1 MKLHN
6 DLETRSTVD
15 LKKSG
20 VYVYAEHPA
29 TEILCWAYALDEG
42 PVKIW
47 YPIYQ
52 RAMPDD
58 LRNAILHPDC
68 IFEAHNAGFERILLT
83 LVGKRFLPADVWA
96 ELRKVDRWSCT
107 AARARVCGLPG
118 ALDLVATALN
128 LRHKKDK
135 EGYALM
141 MKMCK
146 PRGLDEHGNP
156 VWFGNEADML
166 RLGAYCCQDV
176 EVERTIDAFLPDFSA
191 NERQIWIMTERMNDR
206 GVMVDQQM
214 LMKLLVLAEDAVVLL
229 NKQLREKTGG
239 KVKAITDTTALRAW
253 LADQGVEHIEDT
265 GIGKA
270 VLLELLEDVSLDPLV
285 QEVLCLRRD
294 GGKTSTAKF
303 KSIAARM
310 NRDQILRGPLIYC
323 GASGTSRYTSGGAQL
338 QNLPRNRTIKNLK
351 AVVEPLLEIG
361 LSVDEVARQFGPP
374 MVVLSELLRPLFIAR
389 KGYWM
394 ARGDYSQVEAR
405 LLQFIAGAT
414 ENVENFRKYDQGI
427 GKDVYITTA
436 AKMFSLSADLIE
448 KDSEERQYGK
458 VGVLAGGYGGGAKA
472 FMRFARQNG
481 LEMSEEEAE
490 KNKVMWRDANPEVV
504 QLWGALERAAL
515 DCMESAFGTT
525 HEVRPGIWFKRNHS
539 CMVMRLMSGEHLF
552 FWHPSIRMVETPWG
566 TERPQVFF
574 WSEDNLTHKWSEFSA
589 YGGLYTAMC
598 VQKTARDVMCHALQN
613 MMRRNLNPILTV
625 HDEGI
630 AEPAKSEYAT
640 AFEAAEAVKSCM
652 LDVPDWCMNV
662 PLAVDASAAERYIK
676 G

>member
-6 DLETRSTVD
+6 DLETRSAAD
-15 LKKSG
+15 LRKTG
-20 VYVYAEHPA
+20 VYVYAEHPS
-29 TEILCWAYALDEG
+29 TEIICWAYAIDEN

-47 YPIYQ
+47 YPVFNQKI
-52 RAMPDD
+52 PDD
-58 LRNAILHPDC
+58 LAEAILNPDC

-83 LVGKRFLPADVWA
+83 LVGCKFLPADIWN
-96 ELRKVDRWSCT
+96 ELRKIERWSCT

-118 ALDLVATALN
+118 ALDLAAVALQ
-128 LRHKKDK
+128 LRFKKDK

-141 MKMCK
+141 MRMCK
-146 PRGLDEHGNP
+146 PRALDQKGQP
-156 VWFGNEADML
+156 VWYGNEADVL
-166 RLGAYCCQDV
+166 RLGEYCKQDV
-176 EVERTIDAFLPDFSA
+176 EVERAIDQVLPNFSP
-191 NERQIWIMTERMNDR
+191 NEKEIWRMTERMNDR
-206 GVMVDQQM
+206 GVLVDEHM
-214 LMKLLVLAEDAVVLL
+214 LMKLLVLSEDAVVAL
-229 NKQLREKTGG
+229 NRNLAAKTGNM
-239 KVKAITDTTALRAW
+239 VKAVTDVSALRQW
-253 LADQGVEHIEDT
+253 LTAQGLEDIEET

-270 VLLELLEDVSLDPLV
+270 VLLELLEDTSLDPLV
-285 QEVLCLRRD
+285 QEVLCIRRD

-310 NRDQILRGPLIYC
+310 NHDKALRGPLIYC

-338 QNLPRNRTIKNLK
+338 QNLPRNKTIKDLRK
-351 AVVEPLLEIG
+351 IVEPLLERSLTIE
-361 LSVDEVARQFGPP
+361 DIAQNFGPP
-374 MVVLSELLRPLFIAR
+374 MVVLSELVRPLFRAR
-389 KGYWM
+389 EGYWM

-414 ENVENFRKYDQGI
+414 ENVENFRKYDQGV